1 MSLSMCEPLAAN
13 STPNAVARAAA
24 AERDEASSPPRRAV
38 FSAAAVIGRLVA
50 AGAERAG
57 SGV

>member
-24 AERDEASSPPRRAV
+24 AERDEASSAPRRAV
-38 FSAAAVIGRLVA
+38 FSAAVMAFLVGS
-50 AGAERAG
+50 GAERAE